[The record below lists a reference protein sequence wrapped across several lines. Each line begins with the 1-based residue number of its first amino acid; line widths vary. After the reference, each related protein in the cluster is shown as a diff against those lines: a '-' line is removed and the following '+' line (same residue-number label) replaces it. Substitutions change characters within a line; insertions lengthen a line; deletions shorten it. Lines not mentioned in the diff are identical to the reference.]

1 MAFLS
6 CAYFNTVY
14 NAKNYFRQGKKSVIH
29 DTLMI
34 DSENFDKAIEKSTAI
49 IVRYPDTRWIDD
61 ALHIMGASYYYKG
74 DYQRSLEKLEF
85 LTVNYPQSHF
95 YYDAQY
101 LLGLAYYKL
110 KKYGPATVAL
120 KEAASSKEYKRKS
133 MIALVYVYYGDS
145 DYSNLYAVAD
155 TLIKGS
161 LKYDEQRTVLGF
173 VGMAQF
179 REGRYA
185 EALETSTRLL
195 AITRDETERRQL
207 KLRIAEIYLQIG
219 EYDLCK
225 NFLTGEVA
233 PEFRDLLAALYIKT
247 GNTQEAKEICH
258 ELTLSNQSDIAAK
271 AYYELARI
279 YESDDSTDLS
289 VAYYDSVLIKSP
301 TSTYGLEARKRS
313 DVLKRIQSLVAE
325 KDDTVRAQFLLAEIY
340 FADLND
346 LPKALAGYQKV
357 YNDYPS
363 SKWAPK
369 ALYAHLWIA
378 SKIFQNDTLAVRLA
392 NDLISDYPRTEYA
405 LSAQQILEQVQN
417 KENERGP

>member
-1 MAFLS
+1 
-6 CAYFNTVY
+6 
-14 NAKNYFRQGKKSVIH
+14 
-29 DTLMI
+29 MI
-34 DSENFDKAIEKSTAI
+34 DSESFDKAIEKSTAI
-49 IVRYPDTRWIDD
+49 IVKYPDTRWIDD
-61 ALHIMGASYYYKG
+61 ALYIMGASYYYKG
-74 DYQRSLEKLEF
+74 DYQRSLEKLDF
-85 LTVNYPQSHF
+85 LAVNYPQSHF

-101 LLGLAYYKL
+101 LMGLANYKL

-120 KEAASSKEYKRKS
+120 KEVASSRKYKSKS
-133 MIALVYVYYGDS
+133 MIALVYVYYGDG
-145 DYSNLYAVAD
+145 DYSNLYAMAD
-155 TLIKGS
+155 TLLKGS

-179 REGRYA
+179 SEGRYA

-225 NFLTGEVA
+225 NFLIGEVA

-258 ELTLSNQSDIAAK
+258 ELTQSTQADIAAK

-279 YESDDSTDLS
+279 YESDDSTDLA
-289 VAYYDSVLIKSP
+289 VAYYDSVLMKSP
-301 TSTYGLEARKRS
+301 TSTYSLEARKKS
-313 DVLKRIQSLVAE
+313 DVLKRIQSLVVE
-325 KDDTVRAQFLLAEIY
+325 KADTIRAQFLLAEIY
-340 FADLND
+340 FADLDD
-346 LPKALAGYQKV
+346 LPKALEGYQKV
-357 YNDYPS
+357 YHDYPS

-378 SKIFQNDTLAVRLA
+378 NKILQNDTLTVRLA